1 MVWLWVRMSG
11 GGAGVTTWEQNLIDF
26 RGKRS
31 EDVKSTPS
39 YSSTY
44 TSWSFN
50 FWTNLKAYTGL
61 THCQTY
67 YTTLNVAN
75 LGFFEDLT
83 DIVILGP
90 TITL

>member
-1 MVWLWVRMSG
+1 MLK
-11 GGAGVTTWEQNLIDF
+11 ALPLI
-26 RGKRS
+26 
-31 EDVKSTPS
+31 PQA
-39 YSSTY
+39 Y